1 VKSRR
6 LSILFPLL
14 ILLLIFAG
22 WFGLHFL
29 VQSDT
34 FRDWLS
40 RRVSRSIHAD
50 GKFEPLTWE
59 GSTFRSAGF
68 SATGGPHSKLRS
80 LQVTNISAHID
91 WRRLLQGVL
100 AIDMVT
106 VDKVDAVAG
115 KSRGATPAKPAAPH
129 PEPQRSQSPLSSFR
143 IDLRVERLYVPSA
156 NLHWQTTT
164 GENGELTETKLTA
177 VRTVGDQWDI
187 LAVGGTAR
195 HANYPPL
202 EVDRIHCSAN
212 QDSISILDA
221 KASVAGGGDLAITGR
236 ISTAKGL
243 SAQLTS
249 DFSTLELNP
258 LLPEPWRIGG
268 KISGQLTYTGDFD
281 RFEHGEVAGAIKI
294 DGATFDMTNVFPT
307 LRKLAKF
314 GGLNDVRLDSID
326 THLKYK
332 EQRLELSDIHATSGD
347 QIRVE
352 GSGAITPDRLE
363 AELVVGL
370 SPKILGWIPGAEEK
384 VFIDQRDGLR
394 WAKVTISGS
403 PARPKEDLTQRLIA
417 AFRDKMTKEF
427 NGETKDAFKSL
438 LDMFHR

>member
-1 VKSRR
+1 MKSRR
-6 LSILFPLL
+6 LLILFPLL
-14 ILLLIFAG
+14 ILLLISAG

-40 RRVSRSIHAD
+40 RRVSQSIHAD

-80 LQVTNISAHID
+80 LQVTNISAHVD

-100 AIDMVT
+100 AIDLIT
-106 VDKVDAVAG
+106 ADKVDAVAG
-115 KSRGATPAKPAAPH
+115 KSRGVTPAKPAAPH
-129 PEPQRSQSPLSSFR
+129 PVSQGPVSSFR

-164 GENGELTETKLTA
+164 GENGEFTETKLTA
-177 VRTVGDQWDI
+177 TRTMGDQWDI
-187 LAVGGTAR
+187 LAVGGTVR

-202 EVDRIHCSAN
+202 QVDRIHCAAN

-221 KASVAGGGDLAITGR
+221 KASVAGGGDLAITGK
-236 ISTAKGL
+236 ISIAKEL
-243 SAQLTS
+243 SAQLAS
-249 DFSTLELNP
+249 DFSELELNP
-258 LLPEPWRIGG
+258 FLPWPIGG
-268 KISGQLTYTGDFD
+268 RISGQLTYTGDFD
-281 RFEHGEVAGAIKI
+281 RFEQGTVAGAVKI
-294 DGATFDMTNVFPT
+294 NGATFDMTNVFPT

-326 THLKYK
+326 THLKYR
-332 EQRLELSDIHATSGD
+332 EQRLELSDFHATAGD

-352 GSGAITPDRLE
+352 GSGAITPDRLD

-384 VFIDQRDGLR
+384 VFVDQRDGLR
-394 WAKVTISGS
+394 WARVTISGS

-427 NGETKDAFKSL
+427 NGETKDTFKSL

>member
-6 LSILFPLL
+6 LLILLPLL

-22 WFGLHFL
+22 WFGLHFY
-29 VQSDT
+29 VQSDS

-59 GSTFRSAGF
+59 GSTFHSAGF

-80 LQVTNISAHID
+80 LQATDITAHID

-100 AIDMVT
+100 AIDLVT
-106 VDKVDAVAG
+106 ADKVDAVAG
-115 KSRGATPAKPAAPH
+115 KNRGAILPKPPKL
-129 PEPQRSQSPLSSFR
+129 QQSQNPLSWFR

-156 NLHWQTTT
+156 NLRWQTTT
-164 GENGELTETKLTA
+164 GENGEFTETKLTA
-177 VRTVGDQWDI
+177 THAVGDQWDI
-187 LAVGGTAR
+187 LAVGGTVR

-202 EVDRIHCSAN
+202 QVDRIHCSAN
-212 QDSISILDA
+212 QNSISILDA
-221 KASVAGGGDLAITGR
+221 KAGVAGGGDVAITGK
-236 ISTAKGL
+236 ISTAKEL
-243 SAQLTS
+243 NAQLTS
-249 DFSTLELNP
+249 DFSALELNP
-258 LLPEPWRIGG
+258 LLPEPWRLGG

-281 RFEHGEVAGAIKI
+281 RFEHGEVAGAVKI

-314 GGLNDVRLDSID
+314 GGLNDVQLDSID
-326 THLKYK
+326 THIKYK
-332 EQRLELSDIHATSGD
+332 EQRLEFSDFHATSGD

-352 GSGAITPDRLE
+352 GSGAITPDRLD

-384 VFIDQRDGLR
+384 VFIDERDGLR

-427 NGETKDAFKSL
+427 NGETKDTFKSL